1 MFNVSKPGEA
11 EHGMSEG
18 IERHRHGAADTP
30 ETGAPPAPRMAG
42 HRHQKVLAVVAI
54 ASAVAVW
61 VVFPPGQ
68 DRQVTFEYMLVPLF
82 SIALGAFGGV
92 MWGLAERSDERD

>member
-1 MFNVSKPGEA
+1 
-11 EHGMSEG
+11 MSEG

-30 ETGAPPAPRMAG
+30 EAGAPLAPRMAG
-42 HRHQKVLAVVAI
+42 HRHQKVLAMVAI
-54 ASAVAVW
+54 AAAAAVFVI
-61 VVFPPGQ
+61 FHPGP
-68 DRQVTFEYMLVPLF
+68 DRPVTFEYMLVPLF